1 VAGTRSKISQSCVDS
16 LAFLSVDFFFLVS
29 FVSNSELMIQLRK
42 RNKNLKKKKNS
53 SVLVDLKHHLILLVE
68 EMLI

>member
-1 VAGTRSKISQSCVDS
+1 
-16 LAFLSVDFFFLVS
+16 
-29 FVSNSELMIQLRK
+29 VSNSELMIQLRK